1 MVRPK
6 SADAYTIS
14 TIVTAG
20 CHESITTEAFLAVRH
35 DLDPAIAAA
44 AAPLLPADRNDQALI
59 DDLEFTPA
67 DGMTD
72 LGGATLLVGVRD
84 NDLKGRDSMDLSQL
98 PLVHGDPG
106 AQREHCLRDANEP
119 EPDGSAKAVLDCRAF
134 IYERVAQALD
144 GLNLETRMPDPT
156 IRTSLPL
163 YLALRHHV
171 DALLPTY
178 YVRIGQAIH
187 AVEDSFTHTYRT
199 PNGMQ
204 ITVVMD
210 WVDEANGKW
219 DEATN
224 GPPHSSEMDRCD
236 IVDPNDVRTQRRA
249 LATAAATAVLRTTLD
264 PSQSNDQKMAAVGV
278 ILDLTYSPGSTTI
291 FNQYLSYA
299 PGSTL
304 TYPEGCTLD
313 NVGCKAPYPE
323 GCTFVNNWCN
333 VHNVPNKAPENLGNG
348 SLLGCSVGGPG
359 NRSVASGLAVL
370 LGLLALLRQARR
382 RRRAMVGMTLLFIA
396 SLLPSRGFAQPEAA
410 QPGFEANAAA
420 VAAAAEEKHNPP
432 PPVTTPVKEPGPKDP
447 SKMALGAYLG
457 GSGSYAYA
465 AAAVTL
471 GARLRFSK
479 HWTFGLDAEW
489 NPWIA
494 INGRTAVREG
504 AFNGYG
510 TVILRLPLAYEKF
523 NLRTTANLGFSR
535 LLIDLYGAPKG
546 SMGIYAGLSPLG
558 LEWKVSRLLFVIIN
572 PLNFAIP
579 APQLSGVPLT
589 YSQYR
594 VTIGLEIYGG

>member
-1 MVRPK
+1 MASAILLGWFMARPK

-20 CHESITTEAFLAVRH
+20 CHEKVTTEAFLAVRN
-35 DLDPAIAAA
+35 DSDPANAAITAA
-44 AAPLLPADRNDQALI
+44 AAPLLADRNDQALI

-106 AQREHCLRDANEP
+106 AQREHCLRGANEL
-119 EPDGSAKAVLDCRAF
+119 EPDGSKTAVDECRAF
-134 IYERVAQALD
+134 ILERVAQALD
-144 GLNLETRMPDPT
+144 GLDPNGTPDPT
-156 IRTSLPL
+156 NRTSLPL
-163 YLALRHHV
+163 YLALRHGV
-171 DALLPTY
+171 NALLPTY

-199 PNGMQ
+199 ADGMQ

-210 WVDEANGKW
+210 WVDEANGNLV
-219 DEATN
+219 EATD

-236 IVDPNDVRTQRRA
+236 DPNPLRQQRRE
-249 LATAAATAVLRTTLD
+249 LATEAATAVLGTTLD
-264 PSQSNDQKMAAVGV
+264 PNQTNDQKMAAVEV
-278 ILDLTYSPGSTTI
+278 ILD
-291 FNQYLSYA
+291 QYLSYA

-304 TYPEGCTLD
+304 G
-313 NVGCKAPYPE
+313 YPE
-323 GCTFVNNWCN
+323 GCTFANNWCN
-333 VHNVPNKAPENLGNG
+333 APNEAPENLGNG

-359 NRSVASGLAVL
+359 NRSVASGLAVF

-382 RRRAMVGMTLLFIA
+382 RRRAMAGMTVLFIA
-396 SLLPSRGFAQPEAA
+396 SLLPSHAFAQPEAA
-410 QPGFEANAAA
+410 QPGFEATAAA
-420 VAAAAEEKHNPP
+420 AAAAAEEKHAPP

-447 SKMALGAYLG
+447 SQMALGAYLG

-494 INGRTAVREG
+494 INGRTAVRAG

-546 SMGIYAGLSPLG
+546 STGIYAGLSPLG
-558 LEWKVSRLLFVIIN
+558 LEWKMSRLFFLIIN
-572 PLNFAIP
+572 PLNFAMP
-579 APQLSGVPLT
+579 TPQLSGVPLT

>member
-1 MVRPK
+1 MTRGKFLKGGGVVTGLIAGAIFWGWLTTKPK

-20 CHESITTEAFLAVRH
+20 CHEKVTTEAFLAVRH
-35 DLDPAIAAA
+35 DPDSAIAAA
-44 AAPLLPADRNDQALI
+44 AAPLLADRNDQALI

-67 DGMTD
+67 NDMTD

-84 NDLKGRDSMDLSQL
+84 NDLKGRDAMDLSQL

-106 AQREHCLRDANEP
+106 AQREHCLRGANEL
-119 EPDGSAKAVLDCRAF
+119 EPDGSAKAVQECQAF
-134 IYERVAQALD
+134 ILERVGQALA
-144 GLNLETRMPDPT
+144 GLDATGMPDPT
-156 IRTSLPL
+156 NKTSLPL
-163 YLALRHHV
+163 YLALRHGV
-171 DALLPTY
+171 NALLPTY

-199 PNGMQ
+199 ADNMQ

-210 WVDEANGKW
+210 WVDEANGNL
-219 DEATN
+219 DEKTN

-236 IVDPNDVRTQRRA
+236 DPDDIRRQKRVI
-249 LATAAATAVLRTTLD
+249 ATEAATAVLRTTLD
-264 PSQSNDQKMAAVGV
+264 PNQTDKMAAVEA
-278 ILDLTYSPGSTTI
+278 ILKD
-291 FNQYLSYA
+291 YLSYA
-299 PGSTL
+299 PPGSNR
-304 TYPEGCTLD
+304 D
-313 NVGCKAPYPE
+313 YPE
-323 GCTFVNNWCN
+323 GCTFANNWCDARE
-333 VHNVPNKAPENLGNG
+333 HKYGNG

-359 NRSVASGLAVL
+359 GRSAVSGLAVF
-370 LGLLALLRQARR
+370 LGLLAVLRRARR
-382 RRRAMVGMTLLFIA
+382 RRGRGAMVGMTVLFIA
-396 SLLPSRGFAQPEAA
+396 SLLPSHAFAQAEASPA
-410 QPGFEANAAA
+410 GSEAPAT
-420 VAAAAEEKHNPP
+420 AAEEKHSPP

-457 GSGSYAYA
+457 GSGSYTYA
-465 AAAVTL
+465 AAAITL

-479 HWTFGLDAEW
+479 HWTFGFDAEW

-494 INGRTAVREG
+494 INGRTAVRAG

-510 TVILRLPLAYEKF
+510 TVILRLPLAYEQF

-546 SMGIYAGLSPLG
+546 STGIYAGLSPLG
-558 LEWKVSRLLFVIIN
+558 LEWKVSRLLFVIVN
-572 PLNFAIP
+572 PLNFAVP
-579 APQLSGVPLT
+579 MPQLKGVPFS

-594 VTIGLEIYGG
+594 VTIGLEVYGG

>member
-1 MVRPK
+1 
-6 SADAYTIS
+6 
-14 TIVTAG
+14 
-20 CHESITTEAFLAVRH
+20 
-35 DLDPAIAAA
+35 
-44 AAPLLPADRNDQALI
+44 
-59 DDLEFTPA
+59 
-67 DGMTD
+67 
-72 LGGATLLVGVRD
+72 
-84 NDLKGRDSMDLSQL
+84 
-98 PLVHGDPG
+98 
-106 AQREHCLRDANEP
+106 
-119 EPDGSAKAVLDCRAF
+119 
-134 IYERVAQALD
+134 
-144 GLNLETRMPDPT
+144 
-156 IRTSLPL
+156 
-163 YLALRHHV
+163 
-171 DALLPTY
+171 
-178 YVRIGQAIH
+178 
-187 AVEDSFTHTYRT
+187 
-199 PNGMQ
+199 
-204 ITVVMD
+204 
-210 WVDEANGKW
+210 
-219 DEATN
+219 
-224 GPPHSSEMDRCD
+224 MDRCD
-236 IVDPNDVRTQRRA
+236 DPNPLQLQRRQ
-249 LATAAATAVLRTTLD
+249 LATEAAAAVLHATLD
-264 PSQSNDQKMAAVGV
+264 PSQTNDQKMAAVEV
-278 ILDLTYSPGSTTI
+278 LLDKYLTYSPG
-291 FNQYLSYA
+291 
-299 PGSTL
+299 
-304 TYPEGCTLD
+304 
-313 NVGCKAPYPE
+313 
-323 GCTFVNNWCN
+323 CTFPNWCD
-333 VHNVPNKAPENLGNG
+333 APERKLGNA

-359 NRSVASGLAVL
+359 NRSAASGLAVL

-396 SLLPSRGFAQPEAA
+396 SLLPSRAFAQPEAA
-410 QPGFEANAAA
+410 QPGFEATAAAA
-420 VAAAAEEKHNPP
+420 VAAAEEKHAPP

-494 INGRTAVREG
+494 INGRTAVRDG

-572 PLNFAIP
+572 PLNFAMP

>member
-1 MVRPK
+1 MTRRRFFKRGVLTAVMAGAIFVGWLMARPK

-20 CHESITTEAFLAVRH
+20 CHEKVTTDAFRAVR
-35 DLDPAIAAA
+35 LDPATAAT
-44 AAPLLPADRNDQALI
+44 AAPLPADSNDRALI

-67 DGMTD
+67 NDMTD

-106 AQREHCLRDANEP
+106 AQREHCLRGANEQ
-119 EPDGSAKAVLDCRAF
+119 EPGGSEAAVLDCRAF
-134 IYERVAQALD
+134 IIERVGQALD
-144 GLNLETRMPDPT
+144 GLDATGMPDPT
-156 IRTSLPL
+156 NRTSLPL
-163 YLALRHHV
+163 YLALRHGV
-171 DALLPTY
+171 NALLPTY
-178 YVRIGQAIH
+178 YVRMGQAVH

-199 PNGMQ
+199 ADGMQ
-204 ITVVMD
+204 ITVVLD
-210 WVDEANGKW
+210 WVDEANGNLV
-219 DEATN
+219 EAID

-236 IVDPNDVRTQRRA
+236 DPDPLRAQRRA
-249 LATAAATAVLRTTLD
+249 LATEAATAVLHATLD
-264 PSQSNDQKMAAVGV
+264 PSQTNEQKMAAVGA
-278 ILDLTYSPGSTTI
+278 ILDQYLTYSPG
-291 FNQYLSYA
+291 
-299 PGSTL
+299 
-304 TYPEGCTLD
+304 
-313 NVGCKAPYPE
+313 
-323 GCTFVNNWCN
+323 CTFANNWCD
-333 VHNVPNKAPENLGNG
+333 APEHKYGNG

-359 NRSVASGLAVL
+359 NRSAASGLAVF

-396 SLLPSRGFAQPEAA
+396 SLLPSRAFAQPEAA
-410 QPGFEANAAA
+410 QPGFEATAAAA
-420 VAAAAEEKHNPP
+420 VAAAEEKHAPP

-494 INGRTAVREG
+494 INGRTAVRDG

-572 PLNFAIP
+572 PLNFAMP

>member
-1 MVRPK
+1 MRGGVLTAFTVGAVFLAWLIARPK

-20 CHESITTEAFLAVRH
+20 CHEKVTTEAFLAVRQ
-35 DLDPAIAAA
+35 DPDPAIAAA
-44 AAPLLPADRNDQALI
+44 AAPLLADRNDQALI

-67 DGMTD
+67 NDMTD

-106 AQREHCLRDANEP
+106 AQREHCLRGANEQ
-119 EPDGSAKAVLDCRAF
+119 EPGGSEAAVNDCRAF
-134 IYERVAQALD
+134 ILERVGQALD
-144 GLNLETRMPDPT
+144 GLDATRMPDPT
-156 IRTSLPL
+156 NRTSLPL
-163 YLALRHHV
+163 YLALRHGV
-171 DALLPTY
+171 NALLPTY

-199 PNGMQ
+199 TPDGMQ
-204 ITVVMD
+204 ITVVLD
-210 WVDEANGKW
+210 WVDEANGNLV
-219 DEATN
+219 EAID
-224 GPPHSSEMDRCD
+224 GPPHSGEMDRCD
-236 IVDPNDVRTQRRA
+236 DPDDLRRQKRE
-249 LATAAATAVLRTTLD
+249 LATEAATAVLRATLD
-264 PSQSNDQKMAAVGV
+264 PSQPNDQKMAAVGV
-278 ILDLTYSPGSTTI
+278 ILDKYLTYSS
-291 FNQYLSYA
+291 
-299 PGSTL
+299 
-304 TYPEGCTLD
+304 
-313 NVGCKAPYPE
+313 
-323 GCTFVNNWCN
+323 GCTFDNNWCD
-333 VHNVPNKAPENLGNG
+333 APEHKYGNA

-359 NRSVASGLAVL
+359 NRSVTSGLAVF
-370 LGLLALLRQARR
+370 LGLLALLRRARR
-382 RRRAMVGMTLLFIA
+382 RRRAVVGMTLLFIA
-396 SLLPSRGFAQPEAA
+396 SLLPSRAFAQAEVAPPNSDTA
-410 QPGFEANAAA
+410 
-420 VAAAAEEKHNPP
+420 AAAAEEKHSPP

-494 INGRTAVREG
+494 INGRTAVRAG

-510 TVILRLPLAYEKF
+510 TVILRLPLAYEQF

-546 SMGIYAGLSPLG
+546 STGIYAGLSPLG
-558 LEWKVSRLLFVIIN
+558 LEWKVSRLLFVIVN
-572 PLNFAIP
+572 PLNFAMP

>member
-1 MVRPK
+1 MTRKKFFKGGVLTAAVACSIFVGWLIAKPK

-20 CHESITTEAFLAVRH
+20 CHEKVTTDAFRAVRQ
-35 DLDPAIAAA
+35 DPEPAIAAA
-44 AAPLLPADRNDQALI
+44 AAPLLADRNDQALI
-59 DDLEFTPA
+59 DDLEFSPA
-67 DGMTD
+67 SDMSD

-106 AQREHCLRDANEP
+106 AQREHCLRGANEQ
-119 EPDGSAKAVLDCRAF
+119 EPGGSEAAVQDCRAF
-134 IYERVAQALD
+134 IIERVGQALD
-144 GLNLETRMPDPT
+144 GLDATTGMPDPT
-156 IRTSLPL
+156 NRTSLPL
-163 YLALRHHV
+163 YLALRHGV
-171 DALLPTY
+171 NALLPTY
-178 YVRIGQAIH
+178 YVRMGQAIH

-199 PNGMQ
+199 ADGMQ

-210 WVDEANGKW
+210 WVDEANGNLV
-219 DEATN
+219 EATN

-236 IVDPNDVRTQRRA
+236 DPDDLRLQKRQ
-249 LATAAATAVLRTTLD
+249 LAIEAATAVLRATLD
-264 PSQSNDQKMAAVGV
+264 PSQNKDQKMATVEV
-278 ILDLTYSPGSTTI
+278 LLDKYLTYK
-291 FNQYLSYA
+291 Q
-299 PGSTL
+299 
-304 TYPEGCTLD
+304 
-313 NVGCKAPYPE
+313 
-323 GCTFVNNWCN
+323 GCTFANKWCD
-333 VHNVPNKAPENLGNG
+333 APEHKLGNG

-359 NRSVASGLAVL
+359 NRSGLSGLAVL

-382 RRRAMVGMTLLFIA
+382 RHRAMVAMTLLFIA
-396 SLLPSRGFAQPEAA
+396 GLLPSRAFAQAEAA
-410 QPGFEANAAA
+410 PPGSDTA
-420 VAAAAEEKHNPP
+420 AAAAEEKHSPP

-457 GSGSYAYA
+457 GSGSYTYA

-494 INGRTAVREG
+494 INGRTAVRAG

-546 SMGIYAGLSPLG
+546 STGIYAGISPLG
-558 LEWKVSRLLFVIIN
+558 LEWKVSRLLFVILN
-572 PLNFAIP
+572 PLNFAMPI
-579 APQLSGVPLT
+579 PQLSGVPLS

>member
-1 MVRPK
+1 MTRRRFFKRGVLTAVMAGAIFVGWLMARPK

-20 CHESITTEAFLAVRH
+20 CHEKVTTDAFRAVR
-35 DLDPAIAAA
+35 LDPATAAT
-44 AAPLLPADRNDQALI
+44 AAPLPADSNDRALI

-67 DGMTD
+67 NDMTD

-106 AQREHCLRDANEP
+106 AQREHCLRGANEQ
-119 EPDGSAKAVLDCRAF
+119 EPGGSEAAVLDCRAF
-134 IYERVAQALD
+134 IIERVGQALD
-144 GLNLETRMPDPT
+144 GLDATGMPDPT
-156 IRTSLPL
+156 NRTSLPL
-163 YLALRHHV
+163 YLALRHGV
-171 DALLPTY
+171 NALLPTY
-178 YVRIGQAIH
+178 YVRMGQAVH

-199 PNGMQ
+199 ADGMQ
-204 ITVVMD
+204 ITVVLD
-210 WVDEANGKW
+210 WVDEANGNLV
-219 DEATN
+219 EAID

-236 IVDPNDVRTQRRA
+236 DPDPLRAQRRA
-249 LATAAATAVLRTTLD
+249 LATEAATAVLHATLD
-264 PSQSNDQKMAAVGV
+264 PSQTNEQKMAAVGA
-278 ILDLTYSPGSTTI
+278 ILDQYLTYSPG
-291 FNQYLSYA
+291 
-299 PGSTL
+299 
-304 TYPEGCTLD
+304 
-313 NVGCKAPYPE
+313 
-323 GCTFVNNWCN
+323 CTFANNWCD
-333 VHNVPNKAPENLGNG
+333 APEHKYGNG

-359 NRSVASGLAVL
+359 NRSAASGLAVF

-396 SLLPSRGFAQPEAA
+396 SLLPSRAFAQPEAA
-410 QPGFEANAAA
+410 QPGFEATAAAA
-420 VAAAAEEKHNPP
+420 VAAAEEKHAPP

-494 INGRTAVREG
+494 INGRTAVRDG

-572 PLNFAIP
+572 PLNFAMP
-579 APQLSGVPLT
+579 APQLSGVPFT

>member
-1 MVRPK
+1 MTRKRFFKGGVLTAVMAGAIFLGWFMARPK

-20 CHESITTEAFLAVRH
+20 CHEKVTTEAFLAVRQ
-35 DLDPAIAAA
+35 DPDPATAAA
-44 AAPLLPADRNDQALI
+44 AAPLLADRNDQALI

-67 DGMTD
+67 NDMTD

-106 AQREHCLRDANEP
+106 AQREHCLRGANEQ
-119 EPDGSAKAVLDCRAF
+119 EPGGSEAAVLDCRAF
-134 IYERVAQALD
+134 IIERVGQALD
-144 GLNLETRMPDPT
+144 GLDATGMPDPT
-156 IRTSLPL
+156 NRTSLPL
-163 YLALRHHV
+163 YLALRHGV
-171 DALLPTY
+171 NALLPTY
-178 YVRIGQAIH
+178 YVRMGQAVH

-199 PNGMQ
+199 ADGMQ
-204 ITVVMD
+204 ITVVLD
-210 WVDEANGKW
+210 WVDEANGNLV
-219 DEATN
+219 EAID

-236 IVDPNDVRTQRRA
+236 DPDPLRAQRRA
-249 LATAAATAVLRTTLD
+249 LATEAATAVLHATLD
-264 PSQSNDQKMAAVGV
+264 PSQTNEQKMAAVGA
-278 ILDLTYSPGSTTI
+278 ILDQYLTYSPG
-291 FNQYLSYA
+291 
-299 PGSTL
+299 
-304 TYPEGCTLD
+304 
-313 NVGCKAPYPE
+313 
-323 GCTFVNNWCN
+323 CTFANNWCD
-333 VHNVPNKAPENLGNG
+333 APEHKYGNG

-359 NRSVASGLAVL
+359 NRSAASGLAVF

-396 SLLPSRGFAQPEAA
+396 SLLPSRAFAQPEAA
-410 QPGFEANAAA
+410 QPGFEATAAAA
-420 VAAAAEEKHNPP
+420 VAAAEEKHAPP

-494 INGRTAVREG
+494 INNRTAVRAG

-572 PLNFAIP
+572 PLNFAMP
-579 APQLSGVPLT
+579 APQLSGVPFT